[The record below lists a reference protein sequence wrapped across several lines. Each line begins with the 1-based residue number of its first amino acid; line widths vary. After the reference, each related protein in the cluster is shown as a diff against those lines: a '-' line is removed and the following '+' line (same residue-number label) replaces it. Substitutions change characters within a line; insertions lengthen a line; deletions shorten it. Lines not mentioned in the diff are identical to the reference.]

1 MTSRQDARLENIL
14 RQAAKTK
21 LTGRYRR
28 VNLVVVVSCVSEDF
42 LCQTRV
48 TTAMLFIVKGW
59 YEGVET

>member
-1 MTSRQDARLENIL
+1 MTSRQDARFENIL

-28 VNLVVVVSCVSEDF
+28 VHLVVVVSCVSEDF

-48 TTAMLFIVKGW
+48 TTAMLFIV
-59 YEGVET
+59 